1 MKIYFAPLHG
11 ITTYTYR
18 NLFDDLFEGVDKYYA
33 PFLSAST
40 HDMFTKKEIQDL
52 SKANN
57 NLSKPLVPQLLG
69 SEGELFIDAMER
81 LVDMGFEDEINLN
94 MGCPS
99 GTVVAKNRGSGCFKD
114 LYKLEKTLEE
124 IYTWNDNREKP
135 LELSIKTRIGL
146 NEESEWQEILD
157 IYNKFPVS
165 ELIIH
170 PRTRKQMYRENPN
183 MDAFD
188 YGYNNAKAPVCYNGD
203 IKTIDDYK
211 KIVDKYDVDAV
222 MLGRG
227 LVGNPMLASVIKG
240 GSNLTRSKLIEYH
253 SRIYE
258 EYRKEISTDKHLLCK
273 MKEFWT
279 YVGDNFEDEHKVKK
293 LIRKTQ
299 KCYKYNEV
307 VNEILE
313 NYTLKL

>member
-1 MKIYFAPLHG
+1 MNIYFAPLHG

-18 NLFDDLFEGVDKYYA
+18 NLFDQLFDGVDKYYA

-40 HDMFTKKEIQDL
+40 HDMFTKKEIKDL
-52 SKANN
+52 KSDNN
-57 NLSKPLVPQLLG
+57 ALSKPLIPQLLG
-69 SEGELFIDAMER
+69 SEGELFIDAMNR
-81 LVDMGFEDEINLN
+81 LIDMGFDKEINLN

-99 GTVVAKNRGSGCFKD
+99 GTVVSKNRGSGCFKD
-114 LYKLEKTLEE
+114 LFKLEQTLDE
-124 IYTWNDNREKP
+124 IYSWNDNREKS
-135 LELSIKTRIGL
+135 LDISIKTRIGL
-146 NEESEWQEILD
+146 NEPEEWEEILE
-157 IYNKFPVS
+157 IYNKYPVS

-170 PRTRKQMYRENPN
+170 PRTRKQMYREVPN

-188 YGYNNAKAPVCYNGD
+188 YGYNNAKASVCYNGD
-203 IKTIDDYK
+203 IKTVEDYK
-211 KIVDKYDVDAV
+211 KIAEKYDVDAV

-227 LVGNPMLASVIKG
+227 LVGNPCLASAIKTG
-240 GSNLTRSKLIEYH
+240 NNLDRARLVEYH
-253 SRIYE
+253 NKLYE
-258 EYRKEISTDKHLLCK
+258 AYRSEISTDKHLLCK

-307 VNEILE
+307 ANEILE
-313 NYTLKL
+313 NYALKV

>member
-18 NLFDDLFEGVDKYYA
+18 NLFDDLFDGVDKYYA

-40 HDMFTKKEIQDL
+40 HDMFTKKEIKDL
-52 SKANN
+52 SKTNN
-57 NLSKPLVPQLLG
+57 KLSKPLVPQLLG

-114 LYKLEKTLEE
+114 LFKLEKTLEE
-124 IYTWNDNREKP
+124 IFAWNDNREKP
-135 LELSIKTRIGL
+135 LNISVKTRIGL
-146 NEESEWQEILD
+146 NEESEWQEILE

-170 PRTRKQMYRENPN
+170 PRTRKQMYRETPN
-183 MDAFD
+183 MNAFD
-188 YGYNNAKAPVCYNGD
+188 YGYNNSKADVCYNGD
-203 IKTIDDYK
+203 IKTIDDYQ
-211 KIVDKYDVDAV
+211 KIADKYNIKSI

-240 GSNLTRSKLIEYH
+240 GNNLTRSKLIEYH
-253 SRIYE
+253 DSIYE
-258 EYRKEISTDKHLLCK
+258 AYRKEISTDRHLLCK

-307 VNEILE
+307 VKEILE